1 MPRATIH
8 HQPEQ
13 PVDLSTQY
21 LGLEIKNPLV
31 PSASPLSKSVDMARE
46 LEDNGASAIIMWSL
60 FEEAITAESETM
72 VRFLHDQEL
81 GFGEAEGGFLPSW
94 NDFDNGLELYLDNI
108 RRLKESLEIP
118 VIASLN
124 GVTPSGWISHAKEL
138 EQAGADAL
146 ELNVYYVA
154 GDITQSG
161 TDVEARYL
169 SLLRELR
176 GHINI
181 PINMKLSPT
190 FSSIGHLV
198 TEMAAAGANGVALFN
213 RFYQPDINIDSL
225 RLQPSLHPSTSA
237 EALLAMRWIAILYGR
252 VNGLSLGATGGVHT
266 PEDAVKLLL
275 AGADVVHL
283 CSALLAKGPAYLS
296 HIEQGIRDW
305 MDEQGFESVA
315 DFRGRV
321 SALSVP
327 NPAEFERANYV
338 NILDSYSFSA
348 GVMV

>member
-1 MPRATIH
+1 
-8 HQPEQ
+8 
-13 PVDLSTQY
+13 VDLTTQY
-21 LGLEIKNPLV
+21 LGLTIKNPLV
-31 PSASPLSKSVDMARE
+31 PSASPLSKSLDLARE

-60 FEEAITAESETM
+60 FEEAITAESESM
-72 VRFLHDQEL
+72 VRFLHHQEI
-81 GFGEAEGGFLPSW
+81 GFAEAGDGFLPAW
-94 NDFDNGLELYLDNI
+94 QDFDSPLELYLENI
-108 RRLKESLEIP
+108 RRLKEALEIP

-124 GVTPSGWISHAKEL
+124 GVTPSGWVSHARDL

-154 GDITQSG
+154 GDISQTGAQ
-161 TDVEARYL
+161 VEERYF
-169 SLLRELR
+169 SLLKELR
-176 GHINI
+176 AQIQI
-181 PINMKLSPT
+181 PINMKLSPA
-190 FSSIGHLV
+190 FSSIGNLV
-198 TEMAAAGANGVALFN
+198 TQMAGAGANGVALFN

-252 VNGLSLGATGGVHT
+252 IEGLSLGATGGVHT
-266 PEDAVKLLL
+266 PEDAIKLLL

-283 CSALLAKGPAYLS
+283 CSALLAKGPAYLR
-296 HIEQGIRDW
+296 HIEQGITDW
-305 MDEQGFESVA
+305 MEGQGFESVA
-315 DFRGRV
+315 DFRGLV

-338 NILDSYSFSA
+338 SILDSYSFSP